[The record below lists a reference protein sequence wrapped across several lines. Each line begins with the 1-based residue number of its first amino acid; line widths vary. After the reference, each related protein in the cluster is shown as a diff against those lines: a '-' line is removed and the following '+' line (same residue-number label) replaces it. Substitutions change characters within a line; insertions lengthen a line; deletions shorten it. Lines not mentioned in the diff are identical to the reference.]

1 MVESALIPA
10 GSPELEAERAFL
22 TEARAVLA
30 RMHQDVVGREV
41 QVVGGEDNNERFTNE
56 SNLRAKQLRTQTLLD
71 LPDVPLFFGRLD
83 YEAGTID
90 EIDRIYI
97 GRRHVHDGNGAPLVI
112 DWRAPLSESTIA
124 SAGPAASS
132 ASNDALIA
140 SPSGSAASPVKI
152 PPSPSFGVSPA
163 VARVSPCCAKVIG
176 KNARTACPNTTG
188 SDTFIM
194 VAFR

>member
-112 DWRAPLSESTIA
+112 DWRAPVSVPFYRATGSG
-124 SAGPAASS
+124 SCCGAAT
-132 ASNDALIA
+132 A
-140 SPSGSAASPVKI
+140 SPMRQS
-152 PPSPSFGVSPA
+152 
-163 VARVSPCCAKVIG
+163 
-176 KNARTACPNTTG
+176 
-188 SDTFIM
+188 
-194 VAFR
+194 